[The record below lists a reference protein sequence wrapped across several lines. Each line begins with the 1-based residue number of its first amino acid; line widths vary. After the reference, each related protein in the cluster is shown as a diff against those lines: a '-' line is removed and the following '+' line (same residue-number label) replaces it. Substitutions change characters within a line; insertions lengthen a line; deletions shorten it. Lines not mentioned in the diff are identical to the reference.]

1 MRSAILFLEPSP
13 ELAPAVCAELSLR
26 VRQVRIQGEC
36 RTTGTGAVQRLEIP
50 ECLSVNGMQ
59 LTEFLKS
66 DCPLGI
72 VLDLISLPRESL
84 TTLRQLQSLSAKPYV
99 MAVGDSE
106 AVTLIS
112 VLLEAG
118 CSQLV
123 TERPFD
129 LQIADWCERVLSRMQ
144 DLSSKQ
150 DRLPK

>member
-1 MRSAILFLEPSP
+1 MQSAILFLEPSP

-26 VRQVRIQGEC
+26 DRRARIMGDR
-36 RTTGTGAVQRLEIP
+36 RTTRMGADQQSEIP

-59 LTEFLKS
+59 LADFLKS

-72 VLDLISLPRESL
+72 VLDLIRLPRESL
-84 TTLRQLQSLSAKPYV
+84 IALRQLQSLSAMPPV

-106 AVTLIS
+106 ATTLIS

-118 CSQLV
+118 CSMLV

-129 LQIADWCERVLSRMQ
+129 LQIADWCERVLKRMR
-144 DLSSKQ
+144 
-150 DRLPK
+150 DRLSMRDGLSR